1 MTIDEVNKLAGLARI
16 EMSEVEKQE
25 FINNMESILGYVDV
39 IKNAN
44 TDDVLL
50 DVGDLYNV
58 MREDV
63 DATESG
69 INTEKILKEMPETK
83 DGFLKVKK
91 IL

>member
-25 FINNMESILGYVDV
+25 FINNMESILGYIDV

-44 TDDVLL
+44 TDDVVL